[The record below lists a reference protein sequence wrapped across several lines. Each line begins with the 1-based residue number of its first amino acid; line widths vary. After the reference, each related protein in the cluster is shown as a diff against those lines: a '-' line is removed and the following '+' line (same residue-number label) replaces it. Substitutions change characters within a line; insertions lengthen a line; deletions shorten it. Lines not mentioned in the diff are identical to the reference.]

1 MCFLTPSFLKKR
13 DIRIKFI
20 FLKKLFVLLTF
31 FTIQFLCSQQ
41 NDFVEININAQVLD
55 YESQS
60 GIQFSEVTFLNK
72 NIGSLTD
79 DEGNFSLNYI
89 QKSIENNDVFMI
101 SAHGYDTIKTTA
113 SNLYKF
119 LNNTNKF
126 FLKKA
131 NNSSLW
137 FNEDDTKDN
146 YIFGKVFSVKG
157 PIQGASIKIKNSLI
171 EAKSDFEGF
180 FRIKANLDDV
190 IVVNYLGMIGKQILV
205 ENLDDKYILLK
216 TDAQILDQ
224 VTITGTTELSDEVDT
239 GYGKKKKKSVGFS
252 TSTIT
257 SEDISPGAVSIVD
270 AIRGKFTNVQVAY
283 NQDGAATGNQA
294 QIYVRGGSLSINN
307 SAAAIFDIEG
317 LIYNEVPDFIDPQ
330 QIESITLLRSLAAT
344 NRYGSQGRGGVFLIK
359 MKSLS
364 RKVQRL
370 LNTLKVKGNDYNE
383 QTPSIALDSIMPY
396 YINDYKS
403 AESFNEA
410 KNQFLS
416 LSTGIYELSVLFHI
430 ESFNYF
436 KKIDKEFAVSILKSI
451 AKKAK
456 DNPKALKTIAY
467 HLEKIG
473 DLQTA
478 KIIYQRLLSIR
489 PLDEQSYRDLV
500 LIYKENHNYELAAS
514 LYDLMLNNK
523 LKNVN
528 MLGLQETVVNEA
540 AHLYWTKFDK
550 LSQTAFPLK
559 TVKTYVP
566 KNDWRNFGFD
576 YRIIFDWNDP
586 AVEFNVQFVDPKNK
600 YYNWSHTILDD
611 KDLLED
617 ELNYGYNTEEFII
630 EKSDRGKWI
639 INIENYSIQ
648 DESNPT
654 YLKYTVFKNYGRP
667 NEIKKTEV
675 INLNKLKQ
683 KVNLDVL
690 RYYN

>member
-1 MCFLTPSFLKKR
+1 MKKA
-13 DIRIKFI
+13 
-20 FLKKLFVLLTF
+20 LLLLT
-31 FTIQFLCSQQ
+31 ILSVNFLISQD
-41 NDFVEININAQVLD
+41 NDFIEININASVLD
-55 YESQS
+55 YDSQNE
-60 GIQFSEVTFLNK
+60 IPFSEVKFLNK
-72 NIGSLTD
+72 NIGAISD
-79 DEGNFSLNYI
+79 NDGKFSLNYL
-89 QKSIENNDVFMI
+89 QRSIKKNDIFMI
-101 SAHGYDTIKTTA
+101 SAYGYDTIKTTA
-113 SNLYKF
+113 DNLYKF

-126 FLKKA
+126 YLKKT

-137 FNEDDTKDN
+137 FNEEDESDN
-146 YIFGKVFSVKG
+146 FIFGKVFSVKG
-157 PIQGASIKIKNSLI
+157 PIQGASIKVKNSLI

-180 FRIKANLDDV
+180 FKIKADVNDV
-190 IVVNYLGMIGKQILV
+190 IVINFLGMTEKQMLI

-239 GYGKKKKKSVGFS
+239 GYGKRKKKSIGFS

-257 SEDISPGAVSIVD
+257 SDDISPGAVSIVD

-283 NQDGAATGNQA
+283 NQDGAATGNKT

-344 NRYGSQGRGGVFLIK
+344 NRYGSQGRGGVFLVK

-364 RKVQRL
+364 RKAQRL
-370 LNTLKVKGNDYNE
+370 LDNLKVKGNDYKE
-383 QTPSIALDSIMPY
+383 QTPSIIFDSLKPY
-396 YINDYKS
+396 YINDYSSTKS
-403 AESFNEA
+403 LDEA
-410 KNQFLS
+410 KNQFLR
-416 LSTGIYELSVLFHI
+416 LSNEIYKLSVTFYI

-436 KKIDKEFAVSILKSI
+436 KNIDRNFAVSILKSI

-473 DLQTA
+473 DFQNA
-478 KIIYQRLLSIR
+478 KTIYQRLLLIR

-500 LIYKENHNYELAAS
+500 LIYKENQDYELAAS
-514 LYDLMLNNK
+514 LYNLMLNNK
-523 LKNVN
+523 IKNVN
-528 MLGLQETVVNEA
+528 ILGLQETVVNEA

-550 LSQTAFPLK
+550 LSQTDFPLK
-559 TVKTYVP
+559 TLKTYIP
-566 KNDWRNFGFD
+566 KNDWRKFGFD

-611 KDLLED
+611 RDLLED

-648 DESNPT
+648 DDSNPT
-654 YLKYTVFKNYGRP
+654 YIKYTVYKNYGRP
-667 NEIKKTEV
+667 NEIKKVEV
-675 INLNKLKQ
+675 INLDKLSQ
-683 KVNLDVL
+683 KVNLDIL

>member
-1 MCFLTPSFLKKR
+1 MKKA
-13 DIRIKFI
+13 
-20 FLKKLFVLLTF
+20 LLLLT
-31 FTIQFLCSQQ
+31 ILSVNFLISQD
-41 NDFVEININAQVLD
+41 NDFIEININATVLD
-55 YESQS
+55 YDSQNE
-60 GIQFSEVTFLNK
+60 IPFSEVKFLNK
-72 NIGSLTD
+72 NIGAISD
-79 DEGNFSLNYI
+79 NDGKFSLNYL
-89 QKSIENNDVFMI
+89 QRSIKKNDIFMI
-101 SAHGYDTIKTTA
+101 SAYGYDTIKTTA
-113 SNLYKF
+113 DNLYKF

-126 FLKKA
+126 YLKKT

-137 FNEDDTKDN
+137 FNEEDESDN
-146 YIFGKVFSVKG
+146 FIFGKVFSVKG
-157 PIQGASIKIKNSLI
+157 PIQGASIKVKNSLI

-180 FRIKANLDDV
+180 FKIKADVNDV
-190 IVVNYLGMIGKQILV
+190 IVINFLGMTEKQMLI

-239 GYGKKKKKSVGFS
+239 GYGKRKKKSIGFS

-257 SEDISPGAVSIVD
+257 SDDISPGAVSIVD

-283 NQDGAATGNQA
+283 NQDGAATGNKT

-344 NRYGSQGRGGVFLIK
+344 NRYGSQGRGGVFLVK

-364 RKVQRL
+364 RKAQRL
-370 LNTLKVKGNDYNE
+370 LDNLKVKGNDYKE
-383 QTPSIALDSIMPY
+383 QTPSIIFDSLKPY
-396 YINDYKS
+396 YINDYSSTKS
-403 AESFNEA
+403 LDEA
-410 KNQFLS
+410 KNQFLR
-416 LSTGIYELSVLFHI
+416 LSNEIYKLSVTFHI

-436 KKIDKEFAVSILKSI
+436 KNIDRDFAVSILKSI

-473 DLQTA
+473 DFQNA
-478 KIIYQRLLSIR
+478 KTIYQRLLLIR

-500 LIYKENHNYELAAS
+500 LIYKENQDYELAAS
-514 LYDLMLNNK
+514 LYNLMLNNK
-523 LKNVN
+523 IKNVN

-550 LSQTAFPLK
+550 LSQTDFPLK
-559 TVKTYVP
+559 TLKTYIP
-566 KNDWRNFGFD
+566 KNDWRKFGFD

-611 KDLLED
+611 RDLLED

-648 DESNPT
+648 DNSNPT
-654 YLKYTVFKNYGRP
+654 YIKYTVYKNYGRP
-667 NEIKKTEV
+667 NEIKKVEV
-675 INLNKLKQ
+675 INLDKLSQ
-683 KVNLDVL
+683 KVNLDIL

>member
-1 MCFLTPSFLKKR
+1 MKKA
-13 DIRIKFI
+13 
-20 FLKKLFVLLTF
+20 LLLLT
-31 FTIQFLCSQQ
+31 ILSVNFLISQN
-41 NDFVEININAQVLD
+41 NDFIEININATVLD
-55 YESQS
+55 YDSQNE
-60 GIQFSEVTFLNK
+60 IPFSEVKFLNK
-72 NIGSLTD
+72 NIGAISD
-79 DEGNFSLNYI
+79 NDGKFSLNYL
-89 QKSIENNDVFMI
+89 QRSIKKNDIFMI
-101 SAHGYDTIKTTA
+101 SAYGYDTIKTTA
-113 SNLYKF
+113 DNLYKF

-126 FLKKA
+126 YLKKT

-137 FNEDDTKDN
+137 FYEEDESDN
-146 YIFGKVFSVKG
+146 FIFGKVFSVKG
-157 PIQGASIKIKNSLI
+157 PVQGASIKVKNSLI

-180 FRIKANLDDV
+180 FKIKADVNDV
-190 IVVNYLGMIGKQILV
+190 IVINFLGMTEKQMLI

-224 VTITGTTELSDEVDT
+224 VTVTGTTELSDEVDT
-239 GYGKKKKKSVGFS
+239 GYGKRNKKSIGFS

-257 SEDISPGAVSIVD
+257 SDDISPGAISIVD

-283 NQDGAATGNQA
+283 NQDGAATGNKT

-344 NRYGSQGRGGVFLIK
+344 NRYGSQGRGGVFLVK

-364 RKVQRL
+364 RKAQRL
-370 LNTLKVKGNDYNE
+370 LDNLKVKGNDYKE
-383 QTPSIALDSIMPY
+383 QTPSIILDSLKPY
-396 YINDYKS
+396 YINDYSSTKS
-403 AESFNEA
+403 LDEA
-410 KNQFLS
+410 KNQFLR
-416 LSTGIYELSVLFHI
+416 LSNEIYKLSVTFHI

-436 KKIDKEFAVSILKSI
+436 KNIDTDFAVSILKSI

-473 DLQTA
+473 DFQNA
-478 KIIYQRLLSIR
+478 KTLYQRLLLIR

-500 LIYKENHNYELAAS
+500 LIYKENQDYELAAS
-514 LYDLMLNNK
+514 LYNLMLNNK
-523 LKNVN
+523 IKNVN

-550 LSQTAFPLK
+550 LSQTDFPLK
-559 TVKTYVP
+559 TLKTYIP
-566 KNDWRNFGFD
+566 KNDWRKFGFD

-600 YYNWSHTILDD
+600 FYNWSHTILDD
-611 KDLLED
+611 RDLLED

-648 DESNPT
+648 DDSNPT
-654 YLKYTVFKNYGRP
+654 YIKYTVYKNYGRP
-667 NEIKKTEV
+667 NEIKKVEV
-675 INLNKLKQ
+675 INLNKLSQ
-683 KVNLDVL
+683 KVNLDIL

>member
-1 MCFLTPSFLKKR
+1 MKKA
-13 DIRIKFI
+13 
-20 FLKKLFVLLTF
+20 LLLLT
-31 FTIQFLCSQQ
+31 ILSVNFLISQD
-41 NDFVEININAQVLD
+41 NDFIEININATVLD
-55 YESQS
+55 YDSQNE
-60 GIQFSEVTFLNK
+60 IPFSEVKFLNK
-72 NIGSLTD
+72 NIGAISD
-79 DEGNFSLNYI
+79 NDGKFSLNYL
-89 QKSIENNDVFMI
+89 QRSIKKNDIFMI
-101 SAHGYDTIKTTA
+101 SAYGYDTIKTTA
-113 SNLYKF
+113 DNLYKF

-126 FLKKA
+126 YLKKT

-137 FNEDDTKDN
+137 FNEEDESDN
-146 YIFGKVFSVKG
+146 FIFGKVFSVKG
-157 PIQGASIKIKNSLI
+157 PIQGASIKVKNSLI

-180 FRIKANLDDV
+180 FKIKADVNDV
-190 IVVNYLGMIGKQILV
+190 IVINFLGMTEKQMLI

-239 GYGKKKKKSVGFS
+239 GYGKRKKKSIGFS

-257 SEDISPGAVSIVD
+257 SDDISPGAVSIVD

-283 NQDGAATGNQA
+283 NQDGAATGNKT

-344 NRYGSQGRGGVFLIK
+344 NRYGSQGRGGVFLVK

-364 RKVQRL
+364 RKAQRL
-370 LNTLKVKGNDYNE
+370 LDNLKVKGNDYKE
-383 QTPSIALDSIMPY
+383 QTPSIILDSLKPY
-396 YINDYKS
+396 YINDYSSTKS
-403 AESFNEA
+403 LDEA
-410 KNQFLS
+410 KNQFLR
-416 LSTGIYELSVLFHI
+416 LSNEIYKLSVTFYI

-436 KKIDKEFAVSILKSI
+436 KNIDRDFAVSILKSI

-473 DLQTA
+473 DFQNA
-478 KIIYQRLLSIR
+478 KTIYQRLLLIR

-500 LIYKENHNYELAAS
+500 LIYKENQDYELAAS
-514 LYDLMLNNK
+514 LYNLMLNNK
-523 LKNVN
+523 IKNVN

-550 LSQTAFPLK
+550 LSQTDFPLK
-559 TVKTYVP
+559 TLKTYIP
-566 KNDWRNFGFD
+566 KNDWRKFGFD

-611 KDLLED
+611 RDLLED

-648 DESNPT
+648 DNSNPT
-654 YLKYTVFKNYGRP
+654 YIKYTVYKNYGRP
-667 NEIKKTEV
+667 NEIKKVEV
-675 INLNKLKQ
+675 INLDKLSQ
-683 KVNLDVL
+683 KVNLDIL

>member
-1 MCFLTPSFLKKR
+1 M
-13 DIRIKFI
+13 
-20 FLKKLFVLLTF
+20 KKLFVLLTF
-31 FTIQFLCSQQ
+31 FTIQLLCSQQ

-55 YESQS
+55 YETQT
-60 GIQFSEVTFLNK
+60 GIQFSEVKFLNK
-72 NIGSLTD
+72 NIGALTD
-79 DEGNFSLNYI
+79 DEGNFSLNYL
-89 QKSIENNDVFMI
+89 QRSVENNDIFII

-113 SNLYKF
+113 NNLYKF

-126 FLKKA
+126 FLKKVDS
-131 NNSSLW
+131 SSLW

-146 YIFGKVFSVKG
+146 YIFGKVFSLQG
-157 PIQGASIKIKNSLI
+157 PIQGASIKIKNTLI

-180 FRIKANLDDV
+180 FKIKANLNDV
-190 IVVNYLGMIGKQILV
+190 LVINYLGMIEKQMLV
-205 ENLDDKYILLK
+205 DNLQEKYILLK

-224 VTITGTTELSDEVDT
+224 VTITGSTELSNEVET
-239 GYGKKKKKSVGFS
+239 SYGKKKKKSVGFS

-257 SEDISPGAVSIVD
+257 SEDISPGAVTVVD

-283 NQDGAATGNQA
+283 NQDGAATGNKA
-294 QIYVRGGSLSINN
+294 QIYVRGGTLSINN
-307 SAAAIFDIEG
+307 SAAAIFDVEG

-330 QIESITLLRSLAAT
+330 QIESITLLRSMGAT

-364 RKVQRL
+364 RKTQRL
-370 LNTLKVKGNDYNE
+370 LNNLKVKGNDYKE
-383 QTPSIALDSIMPY
+383 QTPSIVFDSIKPY
-396 YINDYKS
+396 YIDDYKS
-403 AESFNEA
+403 AESFNDA
-410 KNQFLS
+410 KDQFLN
-416 LSTGIYELSVLFHI
+416 LSNGVYELSVVFHI

-436 KKIDKEFAVSILKSI
+436 KNIDEEFAVNILKSI

-467 HLEKIG
+467 HLEKIE
-473 DLQTA
+473 DFETA

-500 LIYKENHNYELAAS
+500 LIYKLNKEYELAAS
-514 LYDLMLNNK
+514 LYDIMLNNK

-528 MLGLQETVVNEA
+528 ILGLQETVVNEA
-540 AHLYWTKFDK
+540 AHLYWTNFDK
-550 LSQTAFPLK
+550 LSQTDFPLK
-559 TVKTYVP
+559 TLKNFVP

-586 AVEFNVQFVDPKNK
+586 SVEFNVQFVDPKNK

-611 KDLLED
+611 KDVLED
-617 ELNYGYNTEEFII
+617 EFNYGYNTEEFII

-639 INIENYSIQ
+639 INIENYSIE
-648 DESNPT
+648 DDSNPT
-654 YLKYTVFKNYGRP
+654 FIKYTVYKNYGRP
-667 NEIKKTEV
+667 NEIKKVEV

-683 KVNLDVL
+683 KVNLDIL

>member
-1 MCFLTPSFLKKR
+1 MKKV
-13 DIRIKFI
+13 
-20 FLKKLFVLLTF
+20 FVLLTIF
-31 FTIQFLCSQQ
+31 AIQFSYSQGT
-41 NDFVEININAQVLD
+41 DFVEININAQVLD
-55 YESQS
+55 YESKTA
-60 GIQFSEVTFLNK
+60 IQFSEVKFLDK
-72 NIGSLTD
+72 NIGALTNE
-79 DEGNFSLNYI
+79 EGKFSLNYL
-89 QKSIENNDVFMI
+89 QRSIDNNDVFMI
-101 SAHGYDTIKTTA
+101 SAYGYETIKTTA
-113 SNLYKF
+113 NNLYKF
-119 LNNTNKF
+119 LNNTNIF

-137 FNEDDTKDN
+137 FNEEDTKDN

-157 PIQGASIKIKNSLI
+157 PIQGATIKIKNSLI

-180 FRIKANLDDV
+180 FKIKADINDILS
-190 IVVNYLGMIGKQILV
+190 INYLGMIEKQLFIEDL
-205 ENLDDKYILLK
+205 EDKYILLK

-224 VTITGTTELSDEVDT
+224 VTITGTSDLSDEVET
-239 GYGKKKKKSVGFS
+239 SYGKKKKKSVGYS

-257 SEDISPGAVSIVD
+257 SEDISPGAVTIVD

-283 NQDGAATGNQA
+283 NQDGAATGNKA
-294 QIYVRGGSLSINN
+294 QIYVRGGTLSINN
-307 SAAAIFDIEG
+307 SAAAIFDVEG

-330 QIESITLLRSLAAT
+330 QIESITLLRSMGAT

-370 LNTLKVKGNDYNE
+370 LNTLKVKGNDYKE
-383 QTPSIALDSIMPY
+383 QTPSIAFDSLKPY
-396 YINDYKS
+396 YINDYEDV
-403 AESFNEA
+403 ESVGEA
-410 KNQFLS
+410 KKQFLS
-416 LSTGIYELSVLFHI
+416 LSKGVYELSVAFHI

-436 KKIDKEFAVSILKSI
+436 KNIDKEFAVSILKSI

-467 HLEKIG
+467 YLEKIG
-473 DLQTA
+473 DFQTA

-489 PLDEQSYRDLV
+489 PMDEQSYRDLV
-500 LIYKENHNYELAAS
+500 LIYKENHDYELAAS
-514 LYDLMLNNK
+514 LYDLILNNK

-540 AHLYWTKFDK
+540 AHLYWTKFDN
-550 LSQTAFPLK
+550 LSQTDFPLK
-559 TVKTYVP
+559 TLKKYVP
-566 KNDWRNFGFD
+566 KNDWKNFGYD

-600 YYNWSHTILDD
+600 YYNWSHTVLDD

-654 YLKYTVFKNYGRP
+654 YIKYTVFKNYGRP

-683 KVNLDVL
+683 KVNLDIL

>member
-1 MCFLTPSFLKKR
+1 MKKV
-13 DIRIKFI
+13 F
-20 FLKKLFVLLTF
+20 FLLTIF
-31 FTIQFLCSQQ
+31 AIQFSYSQDT
-41 NDFVEININAQVLD
+41 DFVEININAQVLD
-55 YESQS
+55 YESKTA
-60 GIQFSEVTFLNK
+60 IQFSEVKFLDK
-72 NIGSLTD
+72 NIGALTNE
-79 DEGNFSLNYI
+79 EGKFSLNYL
-89 QKSIENNDVFMI
+89 QRSINNNDVFMI
-101 SAHGYDTIKTTA
+101 SAYGYETIKTTA
-113 SNLYKF
+113 NNLYKF
-119 LNNTNKF
+119 LNNTNIF

-137 FNEDDTKDN
+137 FNEEDTKDN

-180 FRIKANLDDV
+180 FKIKADINDILS
-190 IVVNYLGMIGKQILV
+190 INYLGMIEKQLFIEDL
-205 ENLDDKYILLK
+205 EDKYILLK

-224 VTITGTTELSDEVDT
+224 VTITGTSDLSDEVET
-239 GYGKKKKKSVGFS
+239 SYGKKKKKSVGYS

-257 SEDISPGAVSIVD
+257 SEDISPGAVTIVD

-283 NQDGAATGNQA
+283 NQDGAATGNKA
-294 QIYVRGGSLSINN
+294 QIYVRGGTLSINN
-307 SAAAIFDIEG
+307 SAAAIFDVEG

-330 QIESITLLRSLAAT
+330 QIESITLLRSMGAT

-370 LNTLKVKGNDYNE
+370 LNTLKVKGNDYKE
-383 QTPSIALDSIMPY
+383 QIPSIAFDSLKPY
-396 YINDYKS
+396 YINDYE
-403 AESFNEA
+403 AVESVGEA

-416 LSTGIYELSVLFHI
+416 LSKGVYELSVAFHI

-436 KKIDKEFAVSILKSI
+436 KNIDKDFAVSILKSI

-473 DLQTA
+473 DFQTA

-489 PLDEQSYRDLV
+489 PMDEQSYRDLV
-500 LIYKENHNYELAAS
+500 LIYKENHDYELAAS
-514 LYDLMLNNK
+514 LYDLLLNNK

-540 AHLYWTKFDK
+540 AHLYWTKFDN
-550 LSQTAFPLK
+550 LSQTNFPLK
-559 TVKTYVP
+559 TLKKYVP
-566 KNDWRNFGFD
+566 KNDWKNFGYD

-600 YYNWSHTILDD
+600 YYNWSHTVLDD

-648 DESNPT
+648 DEANPT
-654 YLKYTVFKNYGRP
+654 YIKYTVFKNYGRP

-683 KVNLDVL
+683 KVNLDIL

>member
-1 MCFLTPSFLKKR
+1 MKKA
-13 DIRIKFI
+13 
-20 FLKKLFVLLTF
+20 LLLLT
-31 FTIQFLCSQQ
+31 ILSVNFLISQD
-41 NDFVEININAQVLD
+41 NDFIEININATVLD
-55 YESQS
+55 YDSQNE
-60 GIQFSEVTFLNK
+60 IPFSEVKFLNK
-72 NIGSLTD
+72 NIGAISD
-79 DEGNFSLNYI
+79 NDGKFSLNYL
-89 QKSIENNDVFMI
+89 QRSIKKNDIFMI
-101 SAHGYDTIKTTA
+101 SAYGYDTIKTTA
-113 SNLYKF
+113 DNLYKF

-126 FLKKA
+126 YLKKT

-137 FNEDDTKDN
+137 FNEEDESDN
-146 YIFGKVFSVKG
+146 FIFGKVFSVKG
-157 PIQGASIKIKNSLI
+157 PIQGASIKVKNSLI

-180 FRIKANLDDV
+180 FKIKADVNDV
-190 IVVNYLGMIGKQILV
+190 IVINFLGMTEKQMLI

-239 GYGKKKKKSVGFS
+239 GYGKRKKKSIGFS

-257 SEDISPGAVSIVD
+257 SDDISPGAVSIVD

-283 NQDGAATGNQA
+283 NQDGAATGNKT

-344 NRYGSQGRGGVFLIK
+344 NRYGSQGRGGVFLVK

-364 RKVQRL
+364 RKAQRL
-370 LNTLKVKGNDYNE
+370 LDNLKVKGNDYKE
-383 QTPSIALDSIMPY
+383 QTPSIIFDSLKPY
-396 YINDYKS
+396 YINDYSSTKS
-403 AESFNEA
+403 LDEA
-410 KNQFLS
+410 KNQFLR
-416 LSTGIYELSVLFHI
+416 LSNEIYKLSVTFYI

-436 KKIDKEFAVSILKSI
+436 KNIDRDFAVSILKSI

-473 DLQTA
+473 DFQNA
-478 KIIYQRLLSIR
+478 KTIYQRLLLIR

-500 LIYKENHNYELAAS
+500 LIYKENQDYELAAS
-514 LYDLMLNNK
+514 LYNLMLNNK
-523 LKNVN
+523 IKNVN

-550 LSQTAFPLK
+550 LSQTDFPLK
-559 TVKTYVP
+559 TLKTYIP
-566 KNDWRNFGFD
+566 KNDWRKFGFD

-611 KDLLED
+611 RDLLED

-648 DESNPT
+648 DDSNPT
-654 YLKYTVFKNYGRP
+654 YIKYTVYKNYGRP
-667 NEIKKTEV
+667 NEIKKVEV
-675 INLNKLKQ
+675 INLDKLSQ
-683 KVNLDVL
+683 KVNLDIL

>member
-1 MCFLTPSFLKKR
+1 MKKA
-13 DIRIKFI
+13 
-20 FLKKLFVLLTF
+20 LLLLT
-31 FTIQFLCSQQ
+31 ILSVNFLISQD
-41 NDFVEININAQVLD
+41 NDFIEININATVLD
-55 YESQS
+55 YDSQNE
-60 GIQFSEVTFLNK
+60 IPFSEVKFLNK
-72 NIGSLTD
+72 NIGAISD
-79 DEGNFSLNYI
+79 NDGKFSLNYL
-89 QKSIENNDVFMI
+89 QRSIKKNDIFMI
-101 SAHGYDTIKTTA
+101 SAYGYDTIKTTA
-113 SNLYKF
+113 DNLYKF

-126 FLKKA
+126 YLKKT
-131 NNSSLW
+131 NNSSSW
-137 FNEDDTKDN
+137 FNEEDESDN
-146 YIFGKVFSVKG
+146 FIFGKVFSVKG
-157 PIQGASIKIKNSLI
+157 PIQGASIKVKNSLI

-180 FRIKANLDDV
+180 FKIKADVNDV
-190 IVVNYLGMIGKQILV
+190 IVINFLGMTEKQMLI

-239 GYGKKKKKSVGFS
+239 GYGKRKKKSIGFS

-257 SEDISPGAVSIVD
+257 SDDISPGAVSIVD

-283 NQDGAATGNQA
+283 NQDGAATGNKT

-344 NRYGSQGRGGVFLIK
+344 NRYGSQGRGGVFLVK

-364 RKVQRL
+364 RKAQRL
-370 LNTLKVKGNDYNE
+370 LDNLKVKGNDYKE
-383 QTPSIALDSIMPY
+383 QTPSIIFDSLKPY
-396 YINDYKS
+396 YINDYSSTKS
-403 AESFNEA
+403 LDEA
-410 KNQFLS
+410 KNQFLR
-416 LSTGIYELSVLFHI
+416 LSNEIYKLSVTFYI

-436 KKIDKEFAVSILKSI
+436 KNIDRDFAVSILKSI

-473 DLQTA
+473 DFQNA
-478 KIIYQRLLSIR
+478 KTIYQRLLLIR

-500 LIYKENHNYELAAS
+500 LIYKENQDYELAAS
-514 LYDLMLNNK
+514 LYNLMLNNK
-523 LKNVN
+523 IKNVN

-550 LSQTAFPLK
+550 LSQTDFPLK
-559 TVKTYVP
+559 TLKTYIP
-566 KNDWRNFGFD
+566 KNDWRKFGFD

-611 KDLLED
+611 RDLLED

-648 DESNPT
+648 DDSNPT
-654 YLKYTVFKNYGRP
+654 YIKYTVYKNYGRP
-667 NEIKKTEV
+667 NEIKKVEV
-675 INLNKLKQ
+675 INLNKLSQ
-683 KVNLDVL
+683 KVNLDIL
-690 RYYN
+690 KYYN

>member
-1 MCFLTPSFLKKR
+1 MKKA
-13 DIRIKFI
+13 
-20 FLKKLFVLLTF
+20 LLLLT
-31 FTIQFLCSQQ
+31 ILSVNFLISQD
-41 NDFVEININAQVLD
+41 NDFIEININATVLD
-55 YESQS
+55 YDSQNE
-60 GIQFSEVTFLNK
+60 IPFSEVKFLNK
-72 NIGSLTD
+72 NIGAISD
-79 DEGNFSLNYI
+79 NDGKFSLNYL
-89 QKSIENNDVFMI
+89 QRSIKKNDIFMI
-101 SAHGYDTIKTTA
+101 SAYGYDTIKTTA
-113 SNLYKF
+113 DNLYKF

-126 FLKKA
+126 YLKKT
-131 NNSSLW
+131 NNSSSW
-137 FNEDDTKDN
+137 FNEEDESDN
-146 YIFGKVFSVKG
+146 FIFGKVFSVKG
-157 PIQGASIKIKNSLI
+157 PIQGASIKVKNSLI

-180 FRIKANLDDV
+180 FKIKADVNDV
-190 IVVNYLGMIGKQILV
+190 IVINFLGMTEKQMLI

-239 GYGKKKKKSVGFS
+239 GYGKRKKKSVGFS

-257 SEDISPGAVSIVD
+257 SDDISPGAVSIVD

-283 NQDGAATGNQA
+283 NQDGAATGNKT

-344 NRYGSQGRGGVFLIK
+344 NRYGSQGRGGVFLVK

-364 RKVQRL
+364 RKAQRL
-370 LNTLKVKGNDYNE
+370 LDNLKVKGNDYKE
-383 QTPSIALDSIMPY
+383 QTPSIILDSLKPY
-396 YINDYKS
+396 YINDYSSTKS
-403 AESFNEA
+403 LDEA
-410 KNQFLS
+410 KNQFLR
-416 LSTGIYELSVLFHI
+416 LSNEIYKLSVTFHI

-436 KKIDKEFAVSILKSI
+436 KNIDTDFAFSILKSI

-473 DLQTA
+473 DFQNA
-478 KIIYQRLLSIR
+478 KTIYQRLLLIR

-500 LIYKENHNYELAAS
+500 LIYKENQDYELAAS
-514 LYDLMLNNK
+514 LYNLMLNNK

-550 LSQTAFPLK
+550 LSQTDFPLK
-559 TVKTYVP
+559 TLKTYIP
-566 KNDWRNFGFD
+566 KNDWRKFGFD

-611 KDLLED
+611 RDLLED

-648 DESNPT
+648 DNSNPT
-654 YLKYTVFKNYGRP
+654 YIKYTVYKNYGRP
-667 NEIKKTEV
+667 NEIKKVEV
-675 INLNKLKQ
+675 INLNKLSQ
-683 KVNLDVL
+683 KVNLDIL

>member
-1 MCFLTPSFLKKR
+1 MKKA
-13 DIRIKFI
+13 
-20 FLKKLFVLLTF
+20 LLLLT
-31 FTIQFLCSQQ
+31 ILSVNFLISQD
-41 NDFVEININAQVLD
+41 NDFIEININATVLD
-55 YESQS
+55 YDSQNV
-60 GIQFSEVTFLNK
+60 IPFSEVKFLNK
-72 NIGSLTD
+72 NIGAISD
-79 DEGNFSLNYI
+79 NDGKFSLNYL
-89 QKSIENNDVFMI
+89 QRSIKKNDIFMI
-101 SAHGYDTIKTTA
+101 SAYGYDTIKTTA
-113 SNLYKF
+113 DNLYKF

-126 FLKKA
+126 YLKKT

-137 FNEDDTKDN
+137 FNEEDESDN
-146 YIFGKVFSVKG
+146 FIFGKVFSVKG
-157 PIQGASIKIKNSLI
+157 PIQGASIKVKNSLI

-180 FRIKANLDDV
+180 FKIKADVNDV
-190 IVVNYLGMIGKQILV
+190 IVINFLGMTEKQMLI

-239 GYGKKKKKSVGFS
+239 GYGKRKKKSIGFS

-257 SEDISPGAVSIVD
+257 SDDISPGAVSIVD

-283 NQDGAATGNQA
+283 NQDGAATGNKT

-344 NRYGSQGRGGVFLIK
+344 NRYGSQGRGGVFLVK

-364 RKVQRL
+364 RKAQRL
-370 LNTLKVKGNDYNE
+370 LDNLKVKGNDYKE
-383 QTPSIALDSIMPY
+383 QTPSIIFDSLKPY
-396 YINDYKS
+396 YINDYSSTKS
-403 AESFNEA
+403 LDEA
-410 KNQFLS
+410 KNQFLR
-416 LSTGIYELSVLFHI
+416 LSNEIYKLSVTFYI

-436 KKIDKEFAVSILKSI
+436 KNIDRDFAVSILKSI

-473 DLQTA
+473 DFQNA
-478 KIIYQRLLSIR
+478 KTIYQRLLLIR

-500 LIYKENHNYELAAS
+500 LIYKENQDYELAAS
-514 LYDLMLNNK
+514 LYNLMLNNK
-523 LKNVN
+523 IKNVN

-550 LSQTAFPLK
+550 LSQTDFPLK
-559 TVKTYVP
+559 TLKTYIP
-566 KNDWRNFGFD
+566 KNDWRKFGFD

-611 KDLLED
+611 RDLLED

-648 DESNPT
+648 DDSNPT
-654 YLKYTVFKNYGRP
+654 YIKYTVYKNYGRP
-667 NEIKKTEV
+667 NEIKKVEV
-675 INLNKLKQ
+675 INLNKLSQ
-683 KVNLDVL
+683 KVNLDIL

>member
-1 MCFLTPSFLKKR
+1 LKKV
-13 DIRIKFI
+13 F
-20 FLKKLFVLLTF
+20 FLLTIF
-31 FTIQFLCSQQ
+31 AIQFSYSQDT
-41 NDFVEININAQVLD
+41 DFVEININAQVLD
-55 YESQS
+55 YESKTA
-60 GIQFSEVTFLNK
+60 IQFSEVKFLDK
-72 NIGSLTD
+72 NIGALTNE
-79 DEGNFSLNYI
+79 EGKFSLNYL
-89 QKSIENNDVFMI
+89 QRSIDNNDVFMI
-101 SAHGYDTIKTTA
+101 SAYGYETIKTTA
-113 SNLYKF
+113 NNLYKF
-119 LNNTNKF
+119 LNNTNIF

-137 FNEDDTKDN
+137 FNEEDTKDN

-157 PIQGASIKIKNSLI
+157 PIQGATIKIKNSLI

-180 FRIKANLDDV
+180 FKIKADV
-190 IVVNYLGMIGKQILV
+190 NDILSINYLGMIEKQLFIEDL
-205 ENLDDKYILLK
+205 EDKYILLK

-224 VTITGTTELSDEVDT
+224 VTITGTSDLSDEVET
-239 GYGKKKKKSVGFS
+239 SYGKKKKKSVGYS

-257 SEDISPGAVSIVD
+257 SEDISPGAVTIVD

-283 NQDGAATGNQA
+283 NQDGAATGNKA
-294 QIYVRGGSLSINN
+294 QIYVRGGTLSINN
-307 SAAAIFDIEG
+307 SAAAIFDVEG

-330 QIESITLLRSLAAT
+330 QIESITLLRSMGAT

-370 LNTLKVKGNDYNE
+370 LNTLKVKGNDYKE
-383 QTPSIALDSIMPY
+383 QIPTIAFDSLKPY
-396 YINDYKS
+396 YINDYE
-403 AESFNEA
+403 AVESVGEA

-416 LSTGIYELSVLFHI
+416 LSKGVYELSVAFHI

-436 KKIDKEFAVSILKSI
+436 KNIDKEFAVSILTSI

-473 DLQTA
+473 DFQTA

-500 LIYKENHNYELAAS
+500 LIYKENHDYELAAS

-540 AHLYWTKFDK
+540 AHLYWTKFDN
-550 LSQTAFPLK
+550 LSQTDFPLK
-559 TVKTYVP
+559 TLKKYVP
-566 KNDWRNFGFD
+566 KNDWKNFGYD

-600 YYNWSHTILDD
+600 YYNWSHTVLDD

-654 YLKYTVFKNYGRP
+654 YIKYTVFKNYGRP

-683 KVNLDVL
+683 KVNLDIL

>member
-1 MCFLTPSFLKKR
+1 MKKV
-13 DIRIKFI
+13 F
-20 FLKKLFVLLTF
+20 FLLTIF
-31 FTIQFLCSQQ
+31 AIQFSYSQDT
-41 NDFVEININAQVLD
+41 DFVEININAQVLD
-55 YESQS
+55 YESKTA
-60 GIQFSEVTFLNK
+60 IQFSEVKFLDK
-72 NIGSLTD
+72 NIGALTNE
-79 DEGNFSLNYI
+79 EGKFSLNYL
-89 QKSIENNDVFMI
+89 QRSIDNNDVFMI
-101 SAHGYDTIKTTA
+101 SAYGYETIKTTA
-113 SNLYKF
+113 NNLYKF
-119 LNNTNKF
+119 LNNTNIF

-137 FNEDDTKDN
+137 FNEEDTKDN

-157 PIQGASIKIKNSLI
+157 PIQGATIKIKNSLI

-180 FRIKANLDDV
+180 FKIKADINDILS
-190 IVVNYLGMIGKQILV
+190 INYLGMIEKQLFIEDL
-205 ENLDDKYILLK
+205 EDKYILLK

-224 VTITGTTELSDEVDT
+224 VTITGTSDLSDEVET
-239 GYGKKKKKSVGFS
+239 SYGKKKKKSVGYS

-257 SEDISPGAVSIVD
+257 SEDISPGAVTIVD
-270 AIRGKFTNVQVAY
+270 AIRGKFTNVQIAY
-283 NQDGAATGNQA
+283 NQDGAATGNKA
-294 QIYVRGGSLSINN
+294 QIYVRGGTLSINN
-307 SAAAIFDIEG
+307 SAAAIFDVEG

-330 QIESITLLRSLAAT
+330 QIESITLLRSMGAT

-370 LNTLKVKGNDYNE
+370 LNTLKVKGNDYKE
-383 QTPSIALDSIMPY
+383 QIPSIAFDSLKPY
-396 YINDYKS
+396 YINDYE
-403 AESFNEA
+403 AVESVGEA

-416 LSTGIYELSVLFHI
+416 LSKGVYELSVAFHI

-436 KKIDKEFAVSILKSI
+436 KNIDKEFAVSILKSI

-473 DLQTA
+473 DFQTA

-500 LIYKENHNYELAAS
+500 LIYKENHDYELAAS
-514 LYDLMLNNK
+514 LYNLMLNNK

-540 AHLYWTKFDK
+540 AHLYWTKFDN
-550 LSQTAFPLK
+550 LSQTDFPLK
-559 TVKTYVP
+559 TLKKYVP
-566 KNDWRNFGFD
+566 KNDWKNFGYD

-600 YYNWSHTILDD
+600 YYNWSHTVLDD

-654 YLKYTVFKNYGRP
+654 YIKYTVFKNYGRP

-683 KVNLDVL
+683 KVNLDIL

>member
-1 MCFLTPSFLKKR
+1 MKKA
-13 DIRIKFI
+13 
-20 FLKKLFVLLTF
+20 LLLLT
-31 FTIQFLCSQQ
+31 ILSVNFLISQD
-41 NDFVEININAQVLD
+41 NDFIEININATVLD
-55 YESQS
+55 YDSQNE
-60 GIQFSEVTFLNK
+60 IPFSEVKFLNK
-72 NIGSLTD
+72 NIGAISD
-79 DEGNFSLNYI
+79 NDGKFSLNYL
-89 QKSIENNDVFMI
+89 QRSIKKNDIFMI
-101 SAHGYDTIKTTA
+101 SAYGYDTIKTTA
-113 SNLYKF
+113 DNLYKF

-126 FLKKA
+126 YLKKT

-137 FNEDDTKDN
+137 FNEEDESDN
-146 YIFGKVFSVKG
+146 FIFGKVFSTKG
-157 PIQGASIKIKNSLI
+157 PIQGASIKVKNSLI

-180 FRIKANLDDV
+180 FKIKADVNDV
-190 IVVNYLGMIGKQILV
+190 IVINFLGMTEKQMLI

-239 GYGKKKKKSVGFS
+239 GYGKRKKKSIGFS

-257 SEDISPGAVSIVD
+257 SDDISPGAVSIVD

-283 NQDGAATGNQA
+283 NQDGAATGNKT

-344 NRYGSQGRGGVFLIK
+344 NRYGSQGRGGVFLVK

-364 RKVQRL
+364 RKAQRL
-370 LNTLKVKGNDYNE
+370 LDNLKVKGNDYKE
-383 QTPSIALDSIMPY
+383 QTPSIIFDSLKPY
-396 YINDYKS
+396 YINDYSSTKS
-403 AESFNEA
+403 LDEA
-410 KNQFLS
+410 KNQFLR
-416 LSTGIYELSVLFHI
+416 LSNEIYKLSVTFYI

-436 KKIDKEFAVSILKSI
+436 KNIDRDFAVSILKSI

-473 DLQTA
+473 DFQNA
-478 KIIYQRLLSIR
+478 KTIYQRLLLIR

-500 LIYKENHNYELAAS
+500 LIYKENQDYELAAS
-514 LYDLMLNNK
+514 LYNLMLNNK
-523 LKNVN
+523 IKNVN

-550 LSQTAFPLK
+550 LSQTDFPLK
-559 TVKTYVP
+559 TLKTYIP
-566 KNDWRNFGFD
+566 KNDWRKFGFD

-586 AVEFNVQFVDPKNK
+586 AVEFNIQFVDPKNK

-611 KDLLED
+611 RDLLED

-648 DESNPT
+648 DDSNPT
-654 YLKYTVFKNYGRP
+654 YIKYTVYKNYGRP
-667 NEIKKTEV
+667 NEIKKVEV
-675 INLNKLKQ
+675 INLDKLSQ
-683 KVNLDVL
+683 KVNLDIL

>member
-1 MCFLTPSFLKKR
+1 LKKA
-13 DIRIKFI
+13 
-20 FLKKLFVLLTF
+20 LLLLT
-31 FTIQFLCSQQ
+31 ILSVNFLISQD
-41 NDFVEININAQVLD
+41 NDFIEININATVLD
-55 YESQS
+55 YDSQNV
-60 GIQFSEVTFLNK
+60 IPFSEVKFLNK
-72 NIGSLTD
+72 NIGAISD
-79 DEGNFSLNYI
+79 NDGKFSLNYL
-89 QKSIENNDVFMI
+89 QRSIKKNDIFMI
-101 SAHGYDTIKTTA
+101 SAYGYDTIKTTA
-113 SNLYKF
+113 DNLYKF

-126 FLKKA
+126 YLKKT

-137 FNEDDTKDN
+137 FNEEDESDN
-146 YIFGKVFSVKG
+146 FIFGKVFSVKG
-157 PIQGASIKIKNSLI
+157 PIQGASIKVKNSLI

-180 FRIKANLDDV
+180 FKIKADVNDV
-190 IVVNYLGMIGKQILV
+190 IVINFLGMTEKQMLI

-239 GYGKKKKKSVGFS
+239 GYGKRKKKSIGFS

-257 SEDISPGAVSIVD
+257 SDDISPGAVSIVD

-283 NQDGAATGNQA
+283 NQDGAATGNKT

-344 NRYGSQGRGGVFLIK
+344 NRYGSQGRGGVFLVK

-364 RKVQRL
+364 RKAQRL
-370 LNTLKVKGNDYNE
+370 LDNLKVKGNDYKE
-383 QTPSIALDSIMPY
+383 QTPSIIFDSLKPY
-396 YINDYKS
+396 YINDYSSTKS
-403 AESFNEA
+403 LDEA
-410 KNQFLS
+410 KNQFLR
-416 LSTGIYELSVLFHI
+416 LSNEIYKLSVTFHI

-436 KKIDKEFAVSILKSI
+436 KNIDRDFAVSILKSI

-473 DLQTA
+473 DFQNA
-478 KIIYQRLLSIR
+478 KTIYQRLLLIR

-500 LIYKENHNYELAAS
+500 LIYKENQDYELAAS
-514 LYDLMLNNK
+514 LYNLMLNNK
-523 LKNVN
+523 IKNVN

-550 LSQTAFPLK
+550 LSQTDFPLK
-559 TVKTYVP
+559 TLKTYIP
-566 KNDWRNFGFD
+566 KNDWRKFGFD

-611 KDLLED
+611 RDLLED

-648 DESNPT
+648 DDSNPT
-654 YLKYTVFKNYGRP
+654 YIKYTVYKNYGRP
-667 NEIKKTEV
+667 NEIKKVEV
-675 INLNKLKQ
+675 INLDKLSQ
-683 KVNLDVL
+683 KVNLDIL

>member
-1 MCFLTPSFLKKR
+1 MLKKA
-13 DIRIKFI
+13 
-20 FLKKLFVLLTF
+20 LLLLT
-31 FTIQFLCSQQ
+31 ILSVNFLISQD
-41 NDFVEININAQVLD
+41 NDFIEININATVLD
-55 YESQS
+55 YDSQNE
-60 GIQFSEVTFLNK
+60 IPFSEVKFLNK
-72 NIGSLTD
+72 NIGAISD
-79 DEGNFSLNYI
+79 NDGKFSLNYL
-89 QKSIENNDVFMI
+89 QRSIKKNDIFMI
-101 SAHGYDTIKTTA
+101 SAYGYDTIKTTA
-113 SNLYKF
+113 DNLYKF

-126 FLKKA
+126 YLKKT

-137 FNEDDTKDN
+137 FNEEDESDN
-146 YIFGKVFSVKG
+146 FIFGKVFSVKG
-157 PIQGASIKIKNSLI
+157 PIQGASIKVKNSLI

-180 FRIKANLDDV
+180 FKIKADVNDV
-190 IVVNYLGMIGKQILV
+190 IVINFLGMTEKQMLI

-239 GYGKKKKKSVGFS
+239 GYGKRKKKSIGFS

-257 SEDISPGAVSIVD
+257 SDDISPGAVSIVD

-283 NQDGAATGNQA
+283 NQDGAATGNKT

-344 NRYGSQGRGGVFLIK
+344 NRYGSQGRGGVFLVK

-364 RKVQRL
+364 RKAQRL
-370 LNTLKVKGNDYNE
+370 LDNLKVKGNDYKE
-383 QTPSIALDSIMPY
+383 QTPSIIFDSLKPY
-396 YINDYKS
+396 YINDYSSTKS
-403 AESFNEA
+403 LDEA
-410 KNQFLS
+410 KNQFLR
-416 LSTGIYELSVLFHI
+416 LSNEIYKLSVTFYI

-436 KKIDKEFAVSILKSI
+436 KNIDRDFAVSILKSI

-473 DLQTA
+473 DFQNA
-478 KIIYQRLLSIR
+478 KTIYQRLLLIR

-500 LIYKENHNYELAAS
+500 LIYKENQDYELAAS
-514 LYDLMLNNK
+514 LYNLMLNNK
-523 LKNVN
+523 IKNVN

-550 LSQTAFPLK
+550 LSQTDFPLK
-559 TVKTYVP
+559 TLKTYIP
-566 KNDWRNFGFD
+566 KNDWRKFGFD

-611 KDLLED
+611 RDLLED

-648 DESNPT
+648 DNSNPT
-654 YLKYTVFKNYGRP
+654 YIKYTVYKNYGRP
-667 NEIKKTEV
+667 NEIKKVEV
-675 INLNKLKQ
+675 INLDKLSQ
-683 KVNLDVL
+683 KVNLDIL

>member
-1 MCFLTPSFLKKR
+1 MKKA
-13 DIRIKFI
+13 
-20 FLKKLFVLLTF
+20 LLLLT
-31 FTIQFLCSQQ
+31 ILSVNFLISQD
-41 NDFVEININAQVLD
+41 NDFIEININATVLD
-55 YESQS
+55 YDSQNV
-60 GIQFSEVTFLNK
+60 IPFSEVKFLNK
-72 NIGSLTD
+72 NIGAISD
-79 DEGNFSLNYI
+79 NDGKFSLNYL
-89 QKSIENNDVFMI
+89 QRSIKKNDIFMI
-101 SAHGYDTIKTTA
+101 SAYGYDTIKTTA
-113 SNLYKF
+113 DNLYKF

-126 FLKKA
+126 YLKKT

-137 FNEDDTKDN
+137 FNEEDESDN
-146 YIFGKVFSVKG
+146 FIFGKVFSVKG
-157 PIQGASIKIKNSLI
+157 PIQGASIKVKNSLI

-180 FRIKANLDDV
+180 FKIKADVNDV
-190 IVVNYLGMIGKQILV
+190 IVINFLGMTEKQMLI

-239 GYGKKKKKSVGFS
+239 GYGKRKKKSIGFS

-257 SEDISPGAVSIVD
+257 SDDISPGAVSIVD

-283 NQDGAATGNQA
+283 NQDGAATGNKT

-344 NRYGSQGRGGVFLIK
+344 NRYGSQGRGGVFLVK

-364 RKVQRL
+364 RKAQRL
-370 LNTLKVKGNDYNE
+370 LDNLKVKGNDYKE
-383 QTPSIALDSIMPY
+383 QTPSIIFDSLKPY
-396 YINDYKS
+396 YINDYSSTKS
-403 AESFNEA
+403 LDEA
-410 KNQFLS
+410 KNQFLR
-416 LSTGIYELSVLFHI
+416 LSNEIYKLSVTFYI

-436 KKIDKEFAVSILKSI
+436 KNIDRDFAVSILKSI

-473 DLQTA
+473 DFQNA
-478 KIIYQRLLSIR
+478 KTIYQRLLLIR

-500 LIYKENHNYELAAS
+500 LIYKENQDYELAAS
-514 LYDLMLNNK
+514 LYNLMLNNK
-523 LKNVN
+523 IKNVN
-528 MLGLQETVVNEA
+528 RLGLQETVVNEA

-550 LSQTAFPLK
+550 LSQTDFPLK
-559 TVKTYVP
+559 TLKTYIP
-566 KNDWRNFGFD
+566 KNDWRKFGFD

-611 KDLLED
+611 RDLLED

-630 EKSDRGKWI
+630 EKSDRGEWI

-648 DESNPT
+648 DNSNPT
-654 YLKYTVFKNYGRP
+654 YIKYTVYKNYGRP
-667 NEIKKTEV
+667 NEIKKVEV
-675 INLNKLKQ
+675 INLDKLSQ
-683 KVNLDVL
+683 KVNLDIL

>member
-1 MCFLTPSFLKKR
+1 MCFLTPTILKKQE
-13 DIRIKFI
+13 IYIKFI
-20 FLKKLFVLLTF
+20 FLKKAFAILIF
-31 FTIQFLCSQQ
+31 FTIQFLYSQQ
-41 NDFVEININAQVLD
+41 DDFVEININAQVLD
-55 YESQS
+55 FESQTA
-60 GIQFSEVTFLNK
+60 IQFSEVKLLNK
-72 NIGSLTD
+72 NIGALTD
-79 DEGNFSLNYI
+79 NEGKFNVNYL
-89 QKSIENNDVFMI
+89 QRSVENNDVFMI

-113 SNLYKF
+113 KNLYKF

-137 FNEDDTKDN
+137 FNEEDTKNN

-180 FRIKANLDDV
+180 FRIKANLDDI
-190 IVVNYLGMIGKQILV
+190 IVVNYLGMIEEQLLV
-205 ENLDDKYILLK
+205 ESLDDKYILLK
-216 TDAQILDQ
+216 TDTQILDQ
-224 VTITGTTELSDEVDT
+224 VTITGTTELNDEVDT
-239 GYGKKKKKSVGFS
+239 GYGKKKKKSIGFS

-270 AIRGKFTNVQVAY
+270 AIRGKFTNVQIAY

-330 QIESITLLRSLAAT
+330 QIESITLLRSLAAK

-370 LNTLKVKGNDYNE
+370 LNNLKVKGNDYNE
-383 QTPSIALDSIMPY
+383 QTPSIALDAIVPY
-396 YINDYKS
+396 YIKDYKA
-403 AESFNEA
+403 AESFDEA
-410 KNQFLS
+410 KNQFIS
-416 LSTGIYELSVLFHI
+416 LSTGVHELSVLFHI

-436 KKIDKEFAVSILKSI
+436 KKIDQEFAVSILKSI
-451 AKKAK
+451 AKKGK

-473 DLQTA
+473 DFQTA

-500 LIYKENHNYELAAS
+500 LIYKENHDYELAAS

-559 TVKTYVP
+559 TLKTYVP

-600 YYNWSHTILDD
+600 YYNWSHTVLDD

-630 EKSDRGKWI
+630 EKSDRGEWI

-654 YLKYTVFKNYGRP
+654 YIKYTVFKNYGRP

-683 KVNLDVL
+683 KVNLDIL